1 MLSGYFDHKRIL
13 YGHRQ
18 HGAQSARARMKYPV
32 LRTRARRRSPSRC
45 RAPHILA
52 LATLAST
59 LGVISVVLHWP
70 RGLVS
75 ELAVAPDLSSPP
87 PPSPSL
93 STSLTPRRPPLHVD
107 TPGAYVLVSFKNGE
121 VLGDGLRLLVS
132 RDARRWHALPNE
144 PLVLPLEQTG
154 GKVFRDPSILW
165 WQGAFHLVWSSDLC
179 VGQVPG
185 KWQCK
190 GLKGKKRPA
199 PRFGYA
205 SSTDLVNWR
214 DVQLVEL
221 KLRDACSLW
230 APELSELPADE
241 GGGVMLSFSATVVK
255 GECPANFKRTRH
267 RAMFV
272 TSMDMRRWSKPLPL
286 LEAEAE
292 SVIDLFPLL
301 AAQPREAPD
310 GGDDPARRH
319 VLLYKTEYNGCD
331 ARRWTAGVLP
341 RSANGSCTLVLRQA
355 TARTARGPWTPD
367 KRASGGFFPGAI
379 SRPCVEGATALRL
392 GPRRYAALFD
402 AYRTDCA
409 PVPPHPQPQPQ
420 PHPHPHLHPQPHPN
434 PHRIPSQW

>member
-1 MLSGYFDHKRIL
+1 
-13 YGHRQ
+13 
-18 HGAQSARARMKYPV
+18 MKYPV

-59 LGVISVVLHWP
+59 LGVIIVFLHWP

-409 PVPPHPQPQPQ
+409 PVPPHPHPHPQPQPQPQPQ
-420 PHPHPHLHPQPHPN
+420 PHLQPHPH